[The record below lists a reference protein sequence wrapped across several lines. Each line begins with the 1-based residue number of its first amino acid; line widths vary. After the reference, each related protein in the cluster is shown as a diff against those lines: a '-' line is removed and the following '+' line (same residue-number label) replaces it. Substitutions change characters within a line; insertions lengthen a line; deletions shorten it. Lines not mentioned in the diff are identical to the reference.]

1 MAAAEDTNI
10 TKKFLKDYSLLLDEI
25 EGEQE
30 RLEMLTQKMFGNS
43 AGIGDGMPHGNVKDP
58 NVLALQISIK
68 DDLKKKLSKLNEEEA
83 EKRAHIEEELQRK
96 LNDPQQRRIIRL
108 HYIDRLEW
116 TEVREIMFGK
126 RKDYYEKE
134 EKYERL
140 TFRIHG
146 NALSK
151 LNSKKNREKKSK

>member
-1 MAAAEDTNI
+1 MAAVDDTNI
-10 TKKFLKDYSLLLDEI
+10 TKKFLQDYSLLLEEI

-30 RLEMLTQKMFGNS
+30 RLEMITQKMFGNS
-43 AGIGDGMPHGNVKDP
+43 AGIGDGMPHGNVKDQ
-58 NVLALQISIK
+58 NVLALQLNIK
-68 DDLKKKLSKLNEEEA
+68 DDLKKKLSELNKKEA
-83 EKRAHIEEELQRK
+83 EKRAHIEEELQEK

-116 TEVREIMFGK
+116 PEVRKIMFGK

-146 NALSK
+146 NALSN
-151 LNSKKNREKKSK
+151 LNPKKKGEQDE